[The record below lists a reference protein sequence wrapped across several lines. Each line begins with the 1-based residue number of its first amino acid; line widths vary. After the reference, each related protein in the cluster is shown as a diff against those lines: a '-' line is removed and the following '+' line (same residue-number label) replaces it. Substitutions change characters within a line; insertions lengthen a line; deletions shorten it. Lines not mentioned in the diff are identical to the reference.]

1 LAVNLLKAMIEGYLD
16 SNLHPTAYYLA
27 LEPSER
33 VSMTF
38 LIAQGLTHWVADY
51 YMRVPILMHLGQPV
65 GFTIASL
72 TAGGKIGAGDLK
84 KNGRP
89 DFIGIGYNEYHVFES
104 KGRSLSGRYN
114 DKVGYGF

>member
-51 YMRVPILMHLGQPV
+51 YMRVPILMHLVNQSGLP
-65 GFTIASL
+65 S
-72 TAGGKIGAGDLK
+72 
-84 KNGRP
+84 RP
-89 DFIGIGYNEYHVFES
+89 
-104 KGRSLSGRYN
+104 
-114 DKVGYGF
+114 